1 MAQKKHYEKPAIERQ
16 ISGLINKFGRRGAV
30 RPLDEIDSIPVADLI
45 RQHGSPLFVIS
56 EKTLRQKYQHAHRA
70 FALQYPR
77 VQFAWSYKT
86 NYLNAV
92 CAAFHQEGAWA
103 EVVSDMEYDRA
114 RRLGIP
120 GKQIIYNGPHKSR
133 NSLKRAA
140 TEEALI
146 HLDHLD
152 ELFELEKI
160 AAELN
165 RKVPVAIRMNL
176 DAGIYPIWSR
186 FGFNLE
192 SGEALRAIRRLLSG
206 GRLTLRGLHTHLGTF
221 ILDTDA
227 YARATVKMMDF
238 ASLIEKEFGFR
249 VEYLDMGGGFA
260 STSTLLEQYLPGEH
274 ASPTFEQYAS
284 AISAALLNSDFARK
298 QPPLLILE
306 TGRALV
312 DEAGYLISSVV
323 GKRMLPDGRRCLII
337 DAGVNLAFTAFWYKL
352 EVTPAQPFD
361 PFLEDTVI
369 CGPLC
374 MNIDVVRDKIRLP
387 DLHPGDSLVIRPA
400 GAYNMTQWMQFIQLR
415 PAIVMICSNGKIE
428 QIRRAE
434 TLDDIMEPENLP
446 KHLSLKHGQH
456 PSPPGN

>member
-1 MAQKKHYEKPAIERQ
+1 MSEKKHYEKPFIERQ
-16 ISGLINKFGRRGAV
+16 ITGLINKFGGRGAI
-30 RPLDEIDSIPVADLI
+30 RPLDQIEGVPVSHLV
-45 RQHGSPLFVIS
+45 QEYGSPLFVIS
-56 EKTLRQKYQHAHRA
+56 EKTLRQKYQHARRA
-70 FALQYPR
+70 FELQYPR

-103 EVVSDMEYDRA
+103 EVVSEMEYDRA
-114 RRLGIP
+114 RRLGVP
-120 GKQIIYNGPHKSR
+120 GNHIIYNGPQKSR
-133 NSLKRAA
+133 ASLKRAA
-140 TEEALI
+140 TERAFI

-160 AAELN
+160 AAELK
-165 RKVPVAIRMNL
+165 RKIPVSIRMNL

-192 SGEALRAIRRLLSG
+192 SGEALRAVRRLISG
-206 GRLTLRGLHTHLGTF
+206 GRLVLRGLHTHLGTF
-221 ILDTDA
+221 ILDVDA
-227 YARATVKMMDF
+227 YARAATKMAMF
-238 ASLIEKEFGFR
+238 ASAVEKEFGVR

-274 ASPTFEQYAS
+274 ASPTFEQYAN
-284 AISAALLNSDFARK
+284 AISTALLNSDFGRN

-306 TGRALV
+306 SGRALV
-312 DEAGYLISSVV
+312 DEAGYLICSVV

-352 EVTPAQPFD
+352 EMTPAQAFD
-361 PFLEDTVI
+361 PSLEETIV

-387 DLHPGDSLVIRPA
+387 DLHAGDRLVIRSV

-415 PAIVMICSNGKIE
+415 PAIVMIDSNQKVDV
-428 QIRRAE
+428 IRRAE
-434 TLDDIMEPENLP
+434 KLEDIMDLENLP
-446 KHLSLKHGQH
+446 GRLALKR
-456 PSPPGN
+456 